1 MADEETVVAEEVEA
15 SVVEDE
21 VDQEA
26 LDAAAAEAVAAR
38 IAKLTESREGLDVP
52 SFGDDLE
59 GPALE
64 AAEAS
69 LEVAMESY
77 NEQVAKIDAELA
89 ELQAE

>member
-1 MADEETVVAEEVEA
+1 MADEETVVEEVTEEVE
-15 SVVEDE
+15 
-21 VDQEA
+21 VDHSE
-26 LDAAAAEAVAAR
+26 E
-38 IAKLTESREGLDVP
+38 IAKLTDARENLEVP
-52 SFGDDLE
+52 SFGEDLE